1 MARTGSFGGFAFD
14 PEVFTEMIQE
24 KNTWSNVV
32 MASGIVQEDQSIMDA
47 IGEKGNVAT
56 IPFYKPL
63 NATDDGMAA
72 LNNDGLTDN
81 TPVEVSGGKQTC
93 MLIQRMKAFK
103 AKDFTKELTGADPL
117 GDIASK
123 VQDYYT
129 QVWESELFN
138 IAKAVL
144 AVAKLK
150 NHAYDATTSG
160 ITATTIYEAAQQ
172 AMGDAASSLGIL
184 IMHSKVFT
192 DYQKLELVEY
202 DKYTV
207 GNAIKTEVTLPTIA
221 GRPVKVTDRGTSTTT
236 GSGTSAVTTYQT
248 YMMGEGCFL
257 SANKK
262 NYEKPYYTDYD
273 AQTAAGTERLFT
285 KQGRVIH
292 PNGVSFLADNVTG
305 ESPAFA
311 DLGKSA
317 NYDLRFN
324 EKNVKMA
331 VINSK

>member
-1 MARTGSFGGFAFD
+1 MPRTGSFGGFDFD
-14 PEVFTEMIQE
+14 PEVFTQMIQE
-24 KNTWSNVV
+24 KPTWSNVIL
-32 MASGIVQEDQSIMDA
+32 ASGIVQEDASIMDA

-63 NATDDGMAA
+63 NLLDDGMSA

-123 VQDYYT
+123 VDEYYT
-129 QVWESELFN
+129 QVWENELMN
-138 IAKAVL
+138 IANAVL
-144 AVAKLK
+144 ANTKLK
-150 NHAYDATTSG
+150 SHTFDATTAG
-160 ITATTIYEAAQQ
+160 IQATTIYEALQQ
-172 AMGDAASSLGIL
+172 FMGDAASDLGLL
-184 IMHSKVFT
+184 IMHSKVFA

-221 GRPVKVTDRGTSTTT
+221 GRPVKVTDRGTSVTT
-236 GSGTSAVTTYQT
+236 GSGDTKATVYNTYAFGT
-248 YMMGEGCFL
+248 GCFL
-257 SANKK
+257 STDKN
-262 NYEKPYYTDYD
+262 NYEKPYYTAYD
-273 AQTAAGTERLFT
+273 AQTAAGVELLYT

-292 PNGVSFLADNVTG
+292 PNGMSFAVDNVAN
-305 ESPAFA
+305 ESPTFA
-311 DLGKSA
+311 ELGKGT

-324 EKNVKMA
+324 EKNIKMG
-331 VINSK
+331 VIQSK